1 MKDIVSVVL
10 IGSTPKPRTYKRIAV
25 LQQIS
30 KVNLLCWDRMNDTR
44 LKIDR
49 DVDYP
54 IYVHE
59 IKAAND
65 PLKRM
70 GPYMQF
76 TKKALKQLEEI
87 QPDLIHVEGLD
98 MLRIADTYK
107 RKSKKKVIV
116 VYEVP
121 DLRRLITEPQK
132 GLVKNA
138 AKFYVTS
145 LEKTL
150 CNRADLIIMTSE
162 MFYETHYKGMVD
174 RSKFIYIPNVPEFKA
189 FTDFHKYDGGEYVI
203 GWIGGVRYK
212 EQMKMML
219 KASEQLGCKVLVAG
233 YEKEPVEI
241 EPICKEMPNV
251 EWTGMYDYNR
261 DVATLYG
268 KCSVVYAVYDA
279 NMVNEQIALPNKLY
293 EAVYCELPII
303 VSKGTYLA
311 KVVEDWGVGLVVD
324 CTNQEEITVALKK
337 LRDNKELYEG
347 FVKQCRAHRQDL
359 NLEKYN
365 EELKAAINRMFRLK
379 KVQ

>member
-10 IGSTPKPRTYKRIAV
+10 IGSTPKPRTYKRIAA

-76 TKKALKQLEEI
+76 TKRALKQLEDI

-107 RKSKKKVIV
+107 RKSKKKVVV

-132 GLVKNA
+132 GFVKNA
-138 AKFYVTS
+138 AKLYVTS
-145 LEKTL
+145 LEKSL
-150 CNRADLIIMTSE
+150 CNRADLIIITSE

-212 EQMKMML
+212 EQMKKML

-241 EPICKEMPNV
+241 EPICKGMPNV
-251 EWTGMYDYNR
+251 EWTGMYDYDR

-279 NMVNEQIALPNKLY
+279 SMVNEQIALPNKLY

-311 KVVEDWGVGLVVD
+311 KVVEEWGVGLVVD
-324 CTNQEEITVALKK
+324 CTSQDEITEALRR
-337 LRDNKELYEG
+337 LRDDRDLYEG
-347 FVKQCRAHRQDL
+347 FVKQCKAHREDI

-365 EELKAAINRMFRLK
+365 DELKAVIHGLI
-379 KVQ
+379 